1 VERKKYSSFRLM
13 VTSAIHQ
20 GSPGVCVVGSW
31 QLFESYDGS
40 GSSVLTGGTPS
51 ASSVNGAGYEVD
63 KAFDADPVT
72 RWASASNSFPH
83 WLRYDLPSPKK
94 IGSIYLRLINNPVNG
109 PLNFDLQGSND
120 GGLAWEV
127 IKSFT
132 AFASQAEMADGK
144 LGEVA
149 QYFIEGT
156 AVTESGAPA
165 DNVHLLKWSGGDKVA
180 SLVPGSDGAWSY
192 KTAEPAGLLVV
203 AIAGGGARPAA
214 DGPIYPE
221 RQT

>member
-1 VERKKYSSFRLM
+1 MDRKKYSSFRLM

-20 GSPGVCVVGSW
+20 SSTGFCVIGSW

-40 GSSVLTGGTPS
+40 GASVLTGGTPS
-51 ASSVNGAGYEVD
+51 ASSAFGAGFEAD
-63 KAFDADPVT
+63 KAFDSDPVT
-72 RWASASNSFPH
+72 RWSSVSGSFPH
-83 WLRYDLPSPKK
+83 WLRYDLPAAKK
-94 IGSIYLRLINNPVNG
+94 VGSIYLRLINNPTNG
-109 PLNFDLQGSND
+109 PFNFELQGSND
-120 GGLAWEV
+120 GGLTWEV

-132 AFASQAEMADGK
+132 NFATQTEMADGK
-144 LGEVA
+144 LGEVP
-149 QYFIEGT
+149 QYFLAGT

-165 DNVHLLKWSGGDKVA
+165 DNVHLLKWLSGDKVA
-180 SLVPGSDGAWSY
+180 SLVPGLDGAWSH